1 MHSDRRAFLR
11 VGSVSGVRQ
20 HPSSPGPFWCRHDP
34 LVFLVQRHGSA
45 SARFRGEL
53 RLGRARHRRFRPGPN
68 ATRQQLRHACWSW
81 NRTRFCQTR
90 RRSPQRAVHECFCER
105 QQDILS
111 PQVGGATSSRTFRR
125 EEFAA
130 RLAGLSG
137 KEIAFGHDA
146 LTYDPATKTFA
157 DPFGALNAAELKLIN
172 HPTKTAAALEVALRG
187 MADGRARREW
197 RKGKI
202 SRNGS
207 RSWSSLSTYSSA
219 AQPIA
224 AAFVKWLPSLVALA
238 GTEVVKS
245 AVTTPLVSSASKAAL
260 GIDGRAAIGE
270 FDRVRA
276 IFGQSYSDGAVWLYV
291 LLGKQMKTDI
301 PDGSS
306 RIFPRTPIGARPS
319 PPWA

>member
-1 MHSDRRAFLR
+1 MRLLDFVASY
-11 VGSVSGVRQ
+11 GSVARVIG
-20 HPSSPGPFWCRHDP
+20 
-34 LVFLVQRHGSA
+34 A
-45 SARFRGEL
+45 SV
-53 RLGRARHRRFRPGPN
+53 LGRMQPDSNCGMHLLVEVRDFVRLAGALLN
-68 ATRQQLRHACWSW
+68 APFTNAFASG
-81 NRTRFCQTR
+81 NRISFSSGGRGY
-90 RRSPQRAVHECFCER
+90 VIEN
-105 QQDILS
+105 LS
-111 PQVGGATSSRTFRR
+111 P

-187 MADGRARREW
+187 MAEARAAGMAE
-197 RKGKI
+197 GKDFAQWK
-202 SRNGS
+202 SQ
-207 RSWSSLSTYSSA
+207 LVKLTTHSSA

-306 RIFPRTPIGARPS
+306 RIFPRTPIGAQPS